1 MIELLLRL
9 SPCFT
14 TELQTLGASSTARS
28 MGGSHLQSACVS
40 GTSPSY
46 ECRKCSVGL
55 TNESGYSSA
64 TALRNLASLEMNEL
78 WIQNHYHFLLATF
91 SLSVKLFTCDL
102 LAVLYFLPPPVY
114 CKAPGSFV
122 FVLFFFCGTALI
134 IFPLNSLSLCYY
146 TINLSKLTFIALFI
160 LIILVP
166 WMRSII

>member
-28 MGGSHLQSACVS
+28 MGGSNLQSACVS

-102 LAVLYFLPPPVY
+102 LAVLYFLPPPVD

-122 FVLFFFCGTALI
+122 FVLFFFVEL
-134 IFPLNSLSLCYY
+134 L
-146 TINLSKLTFIALFI
+146 
-160 LIILVP
+160 
-166 WMRSII
+166 